1 MVAAQALHHMPMV
14 RPFVVH
20 PQPVVATMKQATRWS
35 TSRDVMLA
43 LFLAIGLSSAFFS
56 PLRPR
61 SIAVTPTRTSTG
73 RILGATT
80 TEPLTINVVATRDQ
94 SEWRQTMT
102 PAPRTLIEALSKIAT
117 AAGSTM
123 EYRSLNTSM
132 YLTKF
137 LGLGDDTTGR
147 WRVSIN
153 GVTVT
158 DLSLPVL
165 QQGDEIRIE
174 RLPS

>member
-1 MVAAQALHHMPMV
+1 
-14 RPFVVH
+14 
-20 PQPVVATMKQATRWS
+20 
-35 TSRDVMLA
+35 
-43 LFLAIGLSSAFFS
+43 
-56 PLRPR
+56 
-61 SIAVTPTRTSTG
+61 
-73 RILGATT
+73 
-80 TEPLTINVVATRDQ
+80 
-94 SEWRQTMT
+94 MT
-102 PAPRTLIEALSKIAT
+102 PAPGTLVEVLSKMAT

-137 LGLGDDTTGR
+137 LGLGDDATGR

-165 QQGDEIRIE
+165 QQGDDIRIE